1 MRVGCGSCGVVRPNA
16 HQQHVSRPHLDVRD
30 GRFQHAAPVDQTF
43 CTINQPSVT
52 ESDEGFSH
60 GSAKTLKNTRKGLKV
75 FVVAKN
81 TVKSQDE

>member
-1 MRVGCGSCGVVRPNA
+1 MF
-16 HQQHVSRPHLDVRD
+16 HLNVRD

-43 CTINQPSVT
+43 CTINQTSVT

-75 FVVAKN
+75 FVVVKN
-81 TVKSQDE
+81 TVKFSYE

>member
-1 MRVGCGSCGVVRPNA
+1 MVQSNQM
-16 HQQHVSRPHLDVRD
+16 HISSMFHLNVRD

-43 CTINQPSVT
+43 CTINQTSVT

-75 FVVAKN
+75 LVVVKN
-81 TVKSQDE
+81 TVKSQYG